1 MGLID
6 VKYIMS
12 EDLTPEERE
21 ELQIRSETGLIAI
34 ETSNPTLNVKGV
46 EVIDYVENLLNL
58 SD

>member
-1 MGLID
+1 
-6 VKYIMS
+6 MS